1 MLLWTSAMLLNYWGA
16 PALSDD
22 RELKDEDGLLYEAAV
37 SKTQDTE
44 FFNKDNTIYKP
55 GREFVY
61 AYSIT
66 KDGEALICRTNAVG
80 DFETRNWTLVP
91 PAERDSLAIMRLG
104 FKVLPGH
111 GGLDELFPDYSQ
123 TVVQQQYW
131 AADMSLLFDGLTGL
145 IENDANVWLHPFRG
159 KYFSVTQLSPFPF
172 VKFPLKAGQAWK
184 WKLGDIDSRWSDTR
198 IIEYEGKVS
207 ATYDYRVI
215 GQKSFKS
222 PLGDLETW
230 EIEGTATSR
239 LGTSSLRSYFNE
251 RYGFVRLEYRN
262 LDRSEI
268 VLDLT
273 EVRGP

>member
-1 MLLWTSAMLLNYWGA
+1 MLLASWSA

-22 RELKDEDGLLYEAAV
+22 RELKNEDGLLYEVPV
-37 SKTQDTE
+37 SKTQDPE

-61 AYSIT
+61 TYSIT
-66 KDGEALICRTNAVG
+66 KDREAFICRTHAVG
-80 DFETRNWTLVP
+80 DFETKNWTLVRA
-91 PAERDSLAIMRLG
+91 AERDALAIMRLG
-104 FKVLPGH
+104 FKVLPGY

-145 IENDANVWLHPFRG
+145 IENEANVWLHPFRG

-172 VKFPLKAGQAWK
+172 AKLPLTAGKAWK
-184 WKLGDIDSRWSDTR
+184 WKLGEIDSRWSDPR
-198 IIEYEGKVS
+198 IIEYDGKLS
-207 ATYDYRVI
+207 ATYDYRVV
-215 GQKSFKS
+215 GEKSLQT
-222 PLGDLETW
+222 PLGELNTW

-239 LGTSSLRSYFNE
+239 LGASSLRSYFNE

-273 EVRGP
+273 RVREP